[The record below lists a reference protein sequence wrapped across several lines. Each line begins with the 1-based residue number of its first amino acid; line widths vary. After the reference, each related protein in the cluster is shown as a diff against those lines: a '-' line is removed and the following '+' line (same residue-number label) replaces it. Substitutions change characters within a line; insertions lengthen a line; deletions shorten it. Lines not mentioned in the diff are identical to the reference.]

1 MAFMVICLEILK
13 QIIVFRNV
21 HTFVVHA
28 AWFMVLPLFSIRE
41 LMKLLSAQTQF
52 KKQTMLHAISRIHA
66 KYDIHFRPFCFVSF
80 LYSRLFL
87 LFTFKQVSVSSLD
100 TSITKRRFLISYSKL
115 KSITVI
121 ISAAMFP
128 EKSIKI
134 DRLSQYMLV
143 VGSWHHAL
151 WPTDTR
157 NVFASPQKTWSSQK
171 VKK

>member
-1 MAFMVICLEILK
+1 
-13 QIIVFRNV
+13 
-21 HTFVVHA
+21 
-28 AWFMVLPLFSIRE
+28 
-41 LMKLLSAQTQF
+41 MKLLSAQTQF

-66 KYDIHFRPFCFVSF
+66 KYDIHFRPFCFVTF

-128 EKSIKI
+128 GKSIKI

-143 VGSWHHAL
+143 VGS
-151 WPTDTR
+151 
-157 NVFASPQKTWSSQK
+157 
-171 VKK
+171 